1 MAATTRKKSHRKKKG
16 AVPVSRG
23 LAASEL
29 ASEEPPGEVIELGEQ
44 IAADG
49 GSVLGIFRDP
59 LGGHWQILAGIPIEQ
74 MRPTP
79 YQRDL
84 SDAHVKR
91 LTAAVDKLDR
101 YLDPVIAV
109 RAGDAEY
116 WTPNGHHRAASVRAL
131 GGKSITALVVPE
143 TEVAHRILLLN
154 TEKAHNLRER
164 SLEVVRLAEALAEI
178 DDRSESEF
186 ETEFEEPSLL
196 TLGRCYQQ
204 RGRFAGSG
212 FHPVLKRVEAFREEP
227 LSAALEIREQRAEK
241 LLALEDAVNDAVA
254 ALKDRGLDSPYL
266 KTFVIARVNPLR
278 FRKGKAADFDEVI
291 DAMLDSARSFDTGKV
306 KPQQLARAQ
315 GPPAE

>member
-1 MAATTRKKSHRKKKG
+1 MATARKKKEVL
-16 AVPVSRG
+16 AESRG
-23 LAASEL
+23 LEASEL
-29 ASEEPPGEVIELGEQ
+29 ASGDPPAEVAALGEL
-44 IAADG
+44 IGADG
-49 GSVLGIFRDP
+49 GAVLGIFRDP
-59 LGGHWQILAGIPIEQ
+59 LGGHWQILAGIPIDQ
-74 MRPTP
+74 MKPTP

-84 SDAHVKR
+84 SDAHVEK

-116 WTPNGHHRAASVRAL
+116 WTPNGHHRTASVRGL

-178 DDRSESEF
+178 DDRPEADF
-186 ETEFEEPSLL
+186 EVEFEEPSLV

-212 FHPVLKRVEAFREEP
+212 FHPILKRVESFRGEP
-227 LSAALEIREQRAEK
+227 LSEALEIREKRAEK
-241 LLALEDAVNDAVA
+241 LLALEDAVNDAVVK
-254 ALKDRGLDSPYL
+254 LKDRGLDSPYL

-278 FRKGKAADFDEVI
+278 FHKGKQADFDEVM
-291 DAMLDSARSFDTGKV
+291 DEMLSAARSLDTDKV